1 MFNKLSEKIRFSLN
15 QLGKQARLTE
25 ENTAS
30 TLEEV
35 RLALLEADTA
45 VPVVQALIT
54 TLKQQAV
61 GEKVQKSL
69 NPGQAF
75 IKIVYQELVKIL
87 GETHQTLNLR
97 ASPPAVIMVVGAQ
110 GSGKTT
116 SLAKIAL
123 WLKKKNHKKV
133 LLASLDQSRPA
144 AVEQLNFLA
153 NQAGLDFYYKQKP
166 VLELAKSALDQAK
179 LGGYDCLLVDT
190 AGRMQTSDSLMAE
203 IKEIHKIIQPVE
215 TLYVLDAM
223 GGQDAIR
230 VATGFKENLAITA
243 ILITK
248 LDSTSRGGAIL
259 SVRYLLN
266 LPIKLVA
273 NGENLTDIVDFNP
286 NSIANLIL
294 GMGDTLALIRKTEM
308 VASDSNKPVKIKS
321 FNFNHLRDQL
331 VQLEKMGG
339 LSSLVEKMGASKQIA
354 NMTQRQLGSGQMKKF
369 IALIDSMT
377 PAERKNPRLLNGSRK
392 MRISKGAGSS
402 MQEINQ
408 MLKRF
413 KQLQKLAKKSNRNP
427 KKLMQGFKQILPS
440 PI

>member
-1 MFNKLSEKIRFSLN
+1 MFNKLSEKICLSLGR
-15 QLGKQARLTE
+15 LSKQARLTE
-25 ENTAS
+25 ENIAP
-30 TLEEV
+30 TLQEV

-45 VPVVQALIT
+45 VPVVQGLIT

-75 IKIVYQELVKIL
+75 IKIVHQELVKIL
-87 GETHQTLNLR
+87 GETHETLNLR
-97 ASPPAVIMVVGAQ
+97 ARPPAVIMVVGTQ

-144 AVEQLNFLA
+144 AVEQLNSLA
-153 NQAGLDFYYKQKP
+153 NQAGLDFYHEPKP
-166 VLELAKSALDQAK
+166 VFELAKRILDHAQ
-179 LGGYDCLLVDT
+179 LGGYDCLLLDT
-190 AGRMQTSDSLMAE
+190 AGRMQTNDALMAE
-203 IKEIHKIIQPVE
+203 IKEVHRIVQPIE
-215 TLYVLDAM
+215 TLYVLDSM

-230 VATGFKENLAITA
+230 VATGFRENLTITG

-248 LDSTSRGGAIL
+248 LDSTSRGGSIL
-259 SVRYLLN
+259 SLRYLLN

-286 NSIANLIL
+286 HSIANLIL
-294 GMGDTLALIRKTEM
+294 GRGDILSLIRQTEM
-308 VASDSNKPVKIKS
+308 VTSDSNKSVKIKR
-321 FNFNHLRDQL
+321 FNFNSLRDQL
-331 VQLEKMGG
+331 IQLEKMGG
-339 LSSLVEKMGASKQIA
+339 LSSIAAKMGIRKQIA
-354 NMTQRQLGSGQMKKF
+354 TQQQLGSQQVKKF

-377 PAERKNPRLLNGSRK
+377 PAERKNPQLLNGSRK
-392 MRISKGAGSS
+392 MRISKGAGST
-402 MQEINQ
+402 MQEMNQ

-413 KQLQKLAKKSNRNP
+413 KQLQKLAKNP
-427 KKLMQGFKQILPS
+427 QKLRQSFKHILPS

>member
-1 MFNKLSEKIRFSLN
+1 MFNKLSEKIRFSLS
-15 QLGKQARLTE
+15 QLSKQARLTE
-25 ENTAS
+25 ENIAP
-30 TLEEV
+30 TLQEV
-35 RLALLEADTA
+35 QLALLEADTA
-45 VPVVQALIT
+45 VPVVQALIA
-54 TLKQQAV
+54 TLKQQAI

-87 GETHQTLNLR
+87 GTAHEPLNLR
-97 ASPPAVIMVVGAQ
+97 ARPPAIIMVVGTQ

-123 WLKKKNHKKV
+123 WLKKQNHKKV
-133 LLASLDQSRPA
+133 LLSSLDQSRPA
-144 AVEQLNFLA
+144 AVEQLNSLA
-153 NQAGLDFYYKQKP
+153 NQAGLDFYHEKRP
-166 VLELAKSALDQAK
+166 VFELAKRTLDHAK
-179 LGGYDCLLVDT
+179 LGGYDCLLIDT
-190 AGRMQTSDSLMAE
+190 AGRMQTDDSLMEE
-203 IKEIHKIIQPVE
+203 IKEVHKIVQPVE

-230 VATGFKENLAITA
+230 VATGFRDNLAITG

-248 LDSTSRGGAIL
+248 LDSTSRGGAVL
-259 SVRYLLN
+259 SLRYLLN

-294 GMGDTLALIRKTEM
+294 GMGDTLSLIRQTEM
-308 VASDSNKPVKIKS
+308 MTSDSNKLIKTKR
-321 FNFNHLRDQL
+321 FNFNNLRDQL
-331 VQLEKMGG
+331 TQLEKMGG
-339 LSSLVEKMGASKQIA
+339 LSSIVEKMGVSKQIA
-354 NMTQRQLGSGQMKKF
+354 TMTQQQLGSQQVKKF

-377 PAERKNPRLLNGSRK
+377 PAERKNPQLLNGSRK
-392 MRISKGAGSS
+392 MRISKGAGSN
-402 MQEINQ
+402 MQEMNQ

-413 KQLQKLAKKSNRNP
+413 KQLQKLAKKTGRNSQ
-427 KKLMQGFKQILPS
+427 KIKQSFKHILPS